1 MQENETRKEQNGD
14 APQDEVFSKSLSD
27 NVKTL
32 SPAQLVLKRF
42 FRSKLSVVGLAV
54 LLTLF
59 LVCFI
64 GPLFFPNMDYETPD
78 LDGGLEVTT
87 TRIEYTVDGVK
98 YEMYDVVYTPV
109 INKLSYPSAKH
120 WLGTD
125 ENGRDVL
132 MRLMYGGRISLTI
145 GFVVVIL
152 ETLVGVLLGGLAG
165 YFGGVVD
172 QIVMRIVDIFYCIPQ
187 MPILFICSALLSA
200 NQVNGYARIY
210 K

>member
-132 MRLMYGGRISLTI
+132 MRLMYG
-145 GFVVVIL
+145 
-152 ETLVGVLLGGLAG
+152 
-165 YFGGVVD
+165 
-172 QIVMRIVDIFYCIPQ
+172 
-187 MPILFICSALLSA
+187 
-200 NQVNGYARIY
+200 
-210 K
+210 